1 MTKLDVHHAR
11 PVLPPH
17 WEADG
22 RSRRRE
28 ARRVS
33 LAWRM
38 FLAVGLAAALLHPQV
53 EPAFWS
59 DVAYFAIATFA
70 VVGSF
75 AGVRLN
81 RPHDAEPC
89 ITFALAQLTLVLA
102 GLAQA
107 ATDNDGYFARHI
119 NLADALYGI
128 AYFLLFLAL
137 FGLIR
142 GREGKPPRSG
152 LLDSLIVVTG
162 LVLIGWQFLVLPTFS
177 GTYGLPQLLRTLY
190 PMADL
195 VMIGMLVWL
204 STAPEVRSA
213 SFRFLL
219 AGMVIWTIADA
230 SFHLI
235 SMGSGEPGEWMK
247 SSWLVAQ
254 VCFAAGILHPSM
266 HALQAPRDA
275 EHTDIS
281 ASRVALLLAAALSIP
296 GVIAAQLLMGGEL
309 RVVSV
314 IYAGVAIIILLWL
327 RIRRLLYRMQAQGER
342 LKELAQTDFL
352 TGLPNRRRLVKL
364 ANAALGGR
372 ADMVGLLSIDID
384 RFKGV
389 NDTFG
394 HHVGD
399 RLICALA
406 QRWSSGMEPGDVLAR
421 TGGDEFVLL
430 VTQLGSRNDA
440 VQRAWRLQALLSEP
454 LELEGLRLNA
464 AASIGVAVSPADGTD
479 LEQLLKRS
487 NWAMRAAKRR
497 QSRVES
503 HTSRSEGQDSWR
515 LLLLNEF
522 RDALKRNELILYYQ
536 PKVHLPSGLVIG
548 VEALVRWQHPEH
560 GLLQPAAFLPSI
572 EQTEMIRDL
581 TASVLQQAVAQ
592 CVAWRHEGTI
602 LSVAINLSARN
613 IPDLDLVES
622 VHQCLTRYGLPAS
635 SLELEITE
643 SSAMA
648 DPVNGLKTLH
658 ALEKLGVLL
667 SVDDYGMGHGSLDYL
682 RKLPVR
688 LLKLDRSFTGS
699 MLTNPAD
706 AAIVRST
713 LELARHLQLHV
724 VAEGVEDAETLEALR
739 QLGCFAAQGFH
750 LARPMPAGE
759 IRSAIDDIESRMR
772 ATNRRVPGSK

>member
-1 MTKLDVHHAR
+1 MTKLDVHHAG
-11 PVLPPH
+11 PALPPH

-28 ARRVS
+28 ARCIS

-38 FLAVGLAAALLHPQV
+38 ILAVGLAAALLHPRV

-70 VVGSF
+70 VGGSF

-81 RPHDAEPC
+81 RPYDAEPW
-89 ITFALAQLTLVLA
+89 ITFALAQLTLVMA

-107 ATDNDGYFARHI
+107 ATDNEGYFARHI

-142 GREGKPPRSG
+142 GREGKAQRSG

-162 LVLIGWQFLVLPTFS
+162 LVLIGWQFLVVPTFA
-177 GTYGLPQLLRTLY
+177 GMHGLPQLLRTLY
-190 PMADL
+190 PIADL
-195 VMIGMLVWL
+195 LMIGMLVWL

-219 AGMVIWTIADA
+219 AGMVIWAIADA
-230 SFHLI
+230 SFHLT
-235 SMGSGEPGEWMK
+235 SMGSGEPRAWMK
-247 SSWLVAQ
+247 SSWLVAH
-254 VCFAAGILHPSM
+254 VCFAAGTLHPSM

-309 RVVSV
+309 RVVAV

-406 QRWSSGMEPGDVLAR
+406 ERWSSGMEPGDVLAR

-592 CVAWRHEGTI
+592 CVAWRHEGTV

-750 LARPMPAGE
+750 LARPMPACE
-759 IRSAIDDIESRMR
+759 VRSAIDDIESRMR
-772 ATNRRVPGSK
+772 ATDRRMPGSK